1 MNISDRVLTGLV
13 CAALVWASPIVDAAG
28 DSKSPLVA
36 AAPALSAPLR
46 FQIVEGAG
54 GVPLN
59 VVTAG
64 DPSKPPILL
73 VHGIGQS
80 YVSWENQLRA
90 PVTDEFYVVAFDL
103 RGHGNSG
110 KPWGK
115 AQYAEYRNYAGDVR
129 AVIESTGIRRP
140 LLVGWSYGTLV
151 VSDYLRA
158 YGDSGLRGLALVGA
172 YGGLTPP
179 PPAAPPA
186 LAAQMARTREL
197 QLSSNLE
204 DNIAAARGGVRFL
217 TGKEMPP
224 AYYER
229 AVQLALMLPAYAR
242 RHMFDRP
249 IANMDLIP
257 NIRAP
262 LWIVVGGKDGST
274 PEGQAREL
282 ARKVPGAR
290 VSVYPDS
297 GHSPFAE
304 EPDRFNRE
312 LMELARATAH
322 DAAAPPLLA
331 PSTPHYAPDRPLF
344 DR

>member
-1 MNISDRVLTGLV
+1 VIISNRSTCTNDLPRAVAVRRVLAKV
-13 CAALVWASPIVDAAG
+13 ICAALLWAGPLG
-28 DSKSPLVA
+28 DTADGSKSPIVA
-36 AAPALSAPLR
+36 AAPAVSTPLR

-115 AQYAEYRNYAGDVR
+115 AQYAEYRNYAEDVR
-129 AVIESTGIRRP
+129 AVIKSTGIRRP

-151 VSDYLRA
+151 VSDYLRV
-158 YGDSGLRGLALVGA
+158 YGDSELRGLALVGA
-172 YGGLTPP
+172 YGGLTPLP
-179 PPAAPPA
+179 PPAPPA

-282 ARKVPGAR
+282 ARKVPSAR

-304 EPDRFNRE
+304 EPDRFNHE
-312 LMELARATAH
+312 LMKLSRETATAH
-322 DAAAPPLLA
+322 DSAPQ
-331 PSTPHYAPDRPLF
+331 R
-344 DR
+344 